1 MRKKQNKIS
10 ISSQPSLGTIKDF
23 VICTL
28 QANLDIDNIHTLE
41 ADLLN
46 FLDAKRHI
54 VGVIIDFSLV
64 AVADDWDLRRLQ
76 DCLLS
81 IRVMGRKVALC
92 GIKPGL
98 AGMIV
103 RTGQE
108 LYRDYIGRD
117 IDDLLMK
124 F

>member
-1 MRKKQNKIS
+1 MRKRQNKIS
-10 ISSQPSLGTIKDF
+10 ISSQSSLGTIKDF

-28 QANLDIDNIHTLE
+28 QSNLDIDNIHTLE

>member
-1 MRKKQNKIS
+1 MRKRQNKIS
-10 ISSQPSLGTIKDF
+10 ISSQSSLGTIKDF

-28 QANLDIDNIHTLE
+28 QSNLDIDNIHILE
-41 ADLLN
+41 ADLLD

-54 VGVIIDFSLV
+54 VGVIMDFSLV

-117 IDDLLMK
+117 IDDLLMM